1 MMNPKPKSVVR
12 SSKGNDYCREVV
24 SSSNV
29 ILEMFQLV
37 GAGLPPSMSTE
48 MFQTSIQVTTLRL
61 GSEGFIS

>member
-12 SSKGNDYCREVV
+12 SSKGNDYCPEVV

-48 MFQTSIQVTTLRL
+48 MFQTSIQVTTLRP